1 MKKHLVPLIVSLWLL
16 GPVSGAW
23 AGMIRAYYAGVTVSG
38 AQGKED
44 MSAGLK
50 ALLVARLNG
59 ALIFAVDTPAEA
71 DIIVTGNYAG
81 VASVFSM
88 VATAAGRDGMVLARA
103 SVQGEGRDE
112 LIPAVGR
119 LAQDLADQ
127 VRKAYGPHAPQTAV
141 SPPR

>member
-1 MKKHLVPLIVSLWLL
+1 MKKHLVPLIIALWLL
-16 GPVSGAW
+16 GPQSGAW

-38 AQGKED
+38 VQGKED

-59 ALIFAVDTPAEA
+59 ALIFAVDSPAEA

-88 VATAAGRDGMVLARA
+88 VATAAGRDGKVLARV

-112 LIPAVGR
+112 LIPALDK
-119 LAQDLADQ
+119 LAKDLSNTVKKNYA
-127 VRKAYGPHAPQTAV
+127 PHSVAN
-141 SPPR
+141 